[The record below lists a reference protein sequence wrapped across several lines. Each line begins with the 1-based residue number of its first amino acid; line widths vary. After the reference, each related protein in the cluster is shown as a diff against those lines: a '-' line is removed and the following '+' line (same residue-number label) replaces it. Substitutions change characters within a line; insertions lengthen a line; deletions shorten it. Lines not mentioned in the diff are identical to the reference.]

1 MLLYHFPEVGILSQI
16 AHESAL
22 ISRRDDTD
30 FIDLTTKSSAES
42 APEGRMTRPS
52 VPLRQCR
59 GHHDDGW
66 RNDPGEEKRE
76 RERQRESGGI
86 ISAKQQSYITTAS
99 AVEGVLHR
107 HTNRCCFERHLG
119 FRFIFMYVH
128 TVDTHS

>member
-76 RERQRESGGI
+76 RETEREWGDYFGEATELYNNCLCSGG
-86 ISAKQQSYITTAS
+86 
-99 AVEGVLHR
+99 GV
-107 HTNRCCFERHLG
+107 TQ
-119 FRFIFMYVH
+119 
-128 TVDTHS
+128 THK